1 VISGDHGAVPLPE
14 VRKRIMTK
22 PLIIIAAWLLIFF
35 SVNSSSAAEPK
46 IMTANRMV
54 DFCTSPPDSTNGI
67 FCGAYMAGFVDAI
80 SLAQAT
86 ATTTHTCIP
95 DYFSGA
101 EARAIFVRFMKDKA
115 ELGELSFSEVVWFAI
130 TEQFPCRK

>member
-1 VISGDHGAVPLPE
+1 MAANKVT

-22 PLIIIAAWLLIFF
+22 PLIIIASWVLIFF
-35 SVNSSSAAEPK
+35 NVNSSSAAEPK

-54 DFCTSPPDSTNGI
+54 DFCTNPPDSTNGI

-86 ATTTHTCIP
+86 ATTKHTCIP

-101 EARAIFVRFMKDKA
+101 EARAISIRFMKDKA
-115 ELGELSFSEVVWFAI
+115 EKHPELGELSFSEVIWFAI